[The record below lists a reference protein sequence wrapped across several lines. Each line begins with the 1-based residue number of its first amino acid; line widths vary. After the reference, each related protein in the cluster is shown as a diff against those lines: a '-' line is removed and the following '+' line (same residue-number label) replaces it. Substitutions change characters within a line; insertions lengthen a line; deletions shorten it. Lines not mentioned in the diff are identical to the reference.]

1 MWSGVGETV
10 WVANNEWRWSLK
22 MVGLIR
28 PSHCFTEGVTH
39 PRPACAPAL
48 AAVSARSRRRMTGHA
63 CAVERPLSGPA
74 TPWNISCRQH
84 IDPMP
89 HTCLNID
96 ISQGKKKKKKHF
108 WLALYIC
115 ARSEVVTIDC
125 DDGFLFHGR
134 SFIYLFIYLSLLGY
148 VVAWLLWKV
157 CCLRPS
163 EGRVSQWSDS
173 GLLSIG
179 WKVCNHYQSA
189 AVEAKLS
196 GRPYQITGCNYL
208 SSAAWQGLK
217 EKHTE
222 STLFSQ
228 MSISSQQMYP
238 AEVAI
243 YLLI

>member
-1 MWSGVGETV
+1 
-10 WVANNEWRWSLK
+10 

-39 PRPACAPAL
+39 PCPACAPAL
-48 AAVSARSRRRMTGHA
+48 AAVSARSRRRMTGRA

-96 ISQGKKKKKKHF
+96 ISQGKKKKKTLLTGSIH
-108 WLALYIC
+108 LCQI
-115 ARSEVVTIDC
+115 RSGHYRLWWWISVPRRV
-125 DDGFLFHGR
+125 
-134 SFIYLFIYLSLLGY
+134 IYLFIYLSLLGY

-208 SSAAWQGLK
+208 SSAAWQGSK

>member
-48 AAVSARSRRRMTGHA
+48 AAVSARSRRRMTGRA

-96 ISQGKKKKKKHF
+96 ISQGKKKKKTLLTGSIHLCQIRSGHYRLWWWISVPRRVIYFFISLFKLT
-108 WLALYIC
+108 WLC
-115 ARSEVVTIDC
+115 
-125 DDGFLFHGR
+125 GR
-134 SFIYLFIYLSLLGY
+134 LVIL
-148 VVAWLLWKV
+148 
-157 CCLRPS
+157 
-163 EGRVSQWSDS
+163 E
-173 GLLSIG
+173 GLLF
-179 WKVCNHYQSA
+179 
-189 AVEAKLS
+189 EAIWGKGVTVVRFWPFIDWLK
-196 GRPYQITGCNYL
+196 
-208 SSAAWQGLK
+208 GL
-217 EKHTE
+217 
-222 STLFSQ
+222 
-228 MSISSQQMYP
+228 
-238 AEVAI
+238 
-243 YLLI
+243 